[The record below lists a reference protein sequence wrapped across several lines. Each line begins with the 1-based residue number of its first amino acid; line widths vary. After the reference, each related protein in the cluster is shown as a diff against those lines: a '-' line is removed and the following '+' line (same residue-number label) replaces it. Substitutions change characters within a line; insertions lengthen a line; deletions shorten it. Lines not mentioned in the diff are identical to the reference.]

1 MKQNQTTET
10 VRTCA
15 NLRLA
20 LSVCLRDSAAPLRP
34 CTFGTQFNEI
44 LQSSL
49 PAQSP
54 NTLFQF

>member
-10 VRTCA
+10 S
-15 NLRLA
+15 RLA